1 MNNKARKAAFELSK
15 NIEQPYDL
23 YNHVPYRIAVA
34 SNLLAMDRDAY
45 IKSLTGLETRE
56 IRVLLNIGSY
66 GPINAADIAYQSR
79 LDPYSVNRA
88 INTLLKQ
95 GLICPDN
102 DHVKQRSKLVKLSEL
117 GLPLYQQVI
126 EHMRQRE
133 AYVLSDVTEE
143 EKRLLLGLLEKI
155 ELRAEAKLA
164 QSAEDLAAQGHSITR
179 DQAELIRWHKRSSKS
194 G

>member
-45 IKSLTGLETRE
+45 VKSLTGLETRE

-102 DHVKQRSKLVKLSEL
+102 DHVKQRSKLVKLSDL
-117 GLPLYQQVI
+117 GLPLYRQVI

-143 EKRLLLGLLEKI
+143 EKRLLLSLLERI

-164 QSAEDLAAQGHSITR
+164 QSAEDLESQGHGITR

-194 G
+194 I

>member
-1 MNNKARKAAFELSK
+1 MSNKARQAAFELSK

-45 IKSLTGLETRE
+45 IKNLTGLETRE

-88 INTLLKQ
+88 INTLMKLA
-95 GLICPDN
+95 LICADN
-102 DHVKQRSKLVKLSEL
+102 DHAKQRSKLVKLSTH
-117 GLPLYQQVI
+117 GLPLYEQVI
-126 EHMRQRE
+126 SHMRERE
-133 AYVLSDVTEE
+133 ASVLSDINEQ
-143 EKRLLLGLLEKI
+143 EKQLLLSLLEKI
-155 ELRAEAKLA
+155 ELRAETALA
-164 QSAEDLAAQGHSITR
+164 QSASQLQAQGHSITR
-179 DQAELIRWHKRSSKS
+179 DQKELIRWHKRSTK
-194 G
+194 

>member
-1 MNNKARKAAFELSK
+1 MSNKARQSAFELSK

-45 IKSLTGLETRE
+45 IKNLTGLETRE

-88 INTLLKQ
+88 INTLMKLE
-95 GLICPDN
+95 LICADN
-102 DHVKQRSKLVKLSEL
+102 DHSKQRSKFVKISEQ
-117 GLPLYQQVI
+117 GLPLYEQVVA
-126 EHMRQRE
+126 HMRERE
-133 AYVLSDVTEE
+133 KNVLKDISED
-143 EKRLLLGLLEKI
+143 EKQLLLSLLEKI
-155 ELRAEAKLA
+155 ELRAEAALA
-164 QSAEDLAAQGHSITR
+164 QSAQLLESQGHTITR
-179 DQAELIRWHKRSSKS
+179 DQKELIRWHKRSAK
-194 G
+194 